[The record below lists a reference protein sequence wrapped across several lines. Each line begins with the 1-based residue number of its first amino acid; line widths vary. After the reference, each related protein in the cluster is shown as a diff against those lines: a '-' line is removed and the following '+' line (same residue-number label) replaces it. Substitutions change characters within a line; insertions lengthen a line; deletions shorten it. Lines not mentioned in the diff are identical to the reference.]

1 MARAG
6 RSGAERE
13 TRLKGMEG
21 SWGNEVVE
29 TVSADIYFRTQEFFF
44 FFRRMKDRFLVGKGL
59 RMRRGVLWGEER
71 LGHVYQQIAKSQE
84 RRRV

>member
-1 MARAG
+1 MQISI
-6 RSGAERE
+6 SGP
-13 TRLKGMEG
+13 K
-21 SWGNEVVE
+21 N
-29 TVSADIYFRTQEFFF
+29 F